1 MDNSPTDPTGAESGS
16 EAEKGDRLQKKIL
29 DEQVAY
35 LLKTM
40 DEAGKPAAVVWND
53 DGSLG
58 YLYRP
63 GFVLARD
70 ERWEEVA
77 GLIPGSTR
85 VEPARAREGEAVR
98 DPEGQAVRDPERD
111 PEREDDERPRS
122 LRGLTV
128 LSVPHDAENTTTDW
142 LADVD
147 RVLGVGVASPD
158 HIVFVTGPGKVC
170 PAYEPEEL
178 DGAVAPYPPITSDLG
193 AGTEV
198 FVSVVDTGWWED
210 AALPNSQSPW
220 LHGVTGDPETIGDPI
235 RPYAG
240 HGTFVAG
247 VVRTQ
252 APKAQIRVEG
262 FLPLGGAAYESEMV
276 IQLGQ
281 ALDLS
286 PDIIS
291 LSAGCPTREDLPLV
305 SFEVFWEQ
313 RLRHQKGTVL
323 VAAAGN
329 DSTRRP
335 FWPAAFPWAVS
346 VGALDDDGTRAWY
359 TNFGSWV
366 DVYALGTNL
375 VNAYPRGTFVC
386 HESPNLDTKRKFN
399 GLAKWSG
406 TSFSTP
412 TRLRPDRGPDEP
424 EGDQWPSRGRRAPGR
439 GQECRTPRR
448 RTGAG
453 TQQLTNVRTSATA
466 SCRCLRS

>member
-16 EAEKGDRLQKKIL
+16 ETEKGDGLQKEIL

-35 LLKTM
+35 LIKTM
-40 DEAGKPAAVVWND
+40 DEADKPAAVAWNE
-53 DGSLG
+53 DGSLD

-63 GFVLARD
+63 DHVLARD
-70 ERWEEVA
+70 ERWTEVA
-77 GLIPGSTR
+77 DSITGDVRVDR
-85 VEPARAREGEAVR
+85 VERV
-98 DPEGQAVRDPERD
+98 
-111 PEREDDERPRS
+111 EDEQSQRQ
-122 LRGLTV
+122 RGLTV
-128 LSVPHDAENTTTDW
+128 LRVIAKPLTPETPEPPP
-142 LADVD
+142 LLELLERVD
-147 RVLGVGVASPD
+147 RELGVGIATPD

-210 AALPNSQSPW
+210 AAYPNSQSPW

-235 RPYAG
+235 HPYAG

-262 FLPLGGAAYESEMV
+262 FLPTGGAAYESEMV

-359 TNFGSWV
+359 SNFGSWV

-375 VNAYPRGTFVC
+375 VNAYPSGTFVC
-386 HESPNLDTKRKFN
+386 HESPNVGKPREFA

-412 TRLRPDRGPDEP
+412 LVSGLIAARASQHGISGRLAADELLA
-424 EGDQWPSRGRRAPGR
+424 EARIAGRRGVGPVL
-439 GQECRTPRR
+439 EP
-448 RTGAG
+448 
-453 TQQLTNVRTSATA
+453 NN
-466 SCRCLRS
+466 